1 MYHDESNGKT
11 DEKTLACNI
20 YHRNRKLQCVLEVLK
35 YTSMNQHKYSPTA
48 KTMRKQ
54 AMKESSYSQQI
65 HQEYNSMADLTL
77 KINRSRQM
85 LIQFNCLCFKLCFT
99 TIRMIVYILH
109 LPSLSLSHAHPHTNT
124 LSLFLTH
131 TYNFEHPLTHT
142 HTLSLS
148 LTHSLTL
155 SL

>member
-1 MYHDESNGKT
+1 MNVSWRIEW
-11 DEKTLACNI
+11 E
-20 YHRNRKLQCVLEVLK
+20 NRKHLLAIFIIGTENYNIFWK
-35 YTSMNQHKYSPTA
+35 YLHLSMNQHKYSPTA

-99 TIRMIVYILH
+99 AITMIVYILH

-124 LSLFLTH
+124 LSLPLTH
-131 TYNFEHPLTHT
+131 TYNIEHPLT

-148 LTHSLTL
+148 LSL
-155 SL
+155 